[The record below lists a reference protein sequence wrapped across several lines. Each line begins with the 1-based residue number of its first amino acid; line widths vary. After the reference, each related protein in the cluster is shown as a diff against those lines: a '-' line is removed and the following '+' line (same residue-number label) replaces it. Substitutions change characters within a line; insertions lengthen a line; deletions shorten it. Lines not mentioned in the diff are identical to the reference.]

1 MSAHATTS
9 SHSSGDS
16 IFTSPKTWFAS
27 KSPRISTPL
36 DAPVDVGHNTVDA
49 TIGTVTKYL
58 KDIWNPAVNSLRNL
72 GWLVWVP
79 DYRANGWKTLPKAI
93 AGTVTNASTAVANVV
108 TGLFRGTDHIVT
120 RGVTDSVVDIASG
133 TTDRVPA
140 IGKFVGNVAKLIA
153 AIPGAVGRTLGNA
166 ATYSV
171 DAILDGANSAV
182 LKAPPARHLTTA
194 NATSSSAHH

>member
-1 MSAHATTS
+1 M
-9 SHSSGDS
+9 
-16 IFTSPKTWFAS
+16 
-27 KSPRISTPL
+27 
-36 DAPVDVGHNTVDA
+36 
-49 TIGTVTKYL
+49 
-58 KDIWNPAVNSLRNL
+58 
-72 GWLVWVP
+72 
-79 DYRANGWKTLPKAI
+79 
-93 AGTVTNASTAVANVV
+93 